1 MIFKATEKK
10 DGNIGLGGNFA
21 KIKSFFSRQ
30 NALSGSDTAAII
42 AYNNEFTRLSERI
55 SQSGISVSNFTI
67 AQKAANTTMANA
79 SEQAK
84 NLVTRANG
92 NIVALNSM
100 TKSSKAAA
108 LGMNALATAGNMLIM
123 WGISEAISLLYK
135 LSQTSSQVAEK
146 AHELGGSFQT
156 TKSTIEEYKAT
167 ISSLHNTINDSSS
180 SIEDVTNARKNLL
193 SIQDE
198 LIEKFGTEKA
208 SIELI
213 TDAING
219 QEEALYKLSQR
230 EWQKTKN
237 GFNEGGWTNNVANFF
252 AGYENNVDR
261 MLNEYGDYKATIDLS
276 VANIS
281 LSPEKAEELK
291 QTFENNGMKITY
303 GKKGTAT
310 NIPYVELSG
319 TATEV
324 YEKLL
329 KIQEIF
335 SKDNPLSTENFRNH
349 LTELTNSAHTMS
361 NQYKDIYDNYI
372 LYEEILKNDGYRESF
387 NNISNAYSKYQN
399 AVVSGNKEEIEQ
411 ATEEYFNIITSSTDK
426 ALKNKN
432 TEVSTYFE
440 SMYPELQTLVKQWDF
455 KTKILPE
462 FNTDVLYGK
471 TERDVLEMLQT
482 EGTQK
487 GKDIFNSLL
496 QKASDYEMIMGNESE
511 KTQELLN
518 FLVQWGVLQEDI
530 SKKENKRLSFP
541 EAWAPSTPQKTAP
554 SKPSKTTS
562 SPSPRPGS

>member
-21 KIKSFFSRQ
+21 KIKNFFSRQ
-30 NALSGSDTAAII
+30 NALSDSDTAAII

-55 SQSGISVSNFTI
+55 SQSGISVSNFPL
-67 AQKAANTTMANA
+67 APKAANTTMANA

-303 GKKGTAT
+303 
-310 NIPYVELSG
+310 
-319 TATEV
+319 
-324 YEKLL
+324 
-329 KIQEIF
+329 
-335 SKDNPLSTENFRNH
+335 
-349 LTELTNSAHTMS
+349 
-361 NQYKDIYDNYI
+361 
-372 LYEEILKNDGYRESF
+372 
-387 NNISNAYSKYQN
+387 
-399 AVVSGNKEEIEQ
+399 
-411 ATEEYFNIITSSTDK
+411 
-426 ALKNKN
+426 
-432 TEVSTYFE
+432 
-440 SMYPELQTLVKQWDF
+440 PELF
-455 KTKILPE
+455 
-462 FNTDVLYGK
+462 
-471 TERDVLEMLQT
+471 
-482 EGTQK
+482 
-487 GKDIFNSLL
+487 
-496 QKASDYEMIMGNESE
+496 
-511 KTQELLN
+511 
-518 FLVQWGVLQEDI
+518 
-530 SKKENKRLSFP
+530 
-541 EAWAPSTPQKTAP
+541 TAV
-554 SKPSKTTS
+554 
-562 SPSPRPGS
+562 